1 MSKRT
6 STSSNETPSPR
17 RRASKPAG
25 NGEAAPKPRAT
36 RTRRTQPAAT
46 APVQMAA
53 DAGAAPG
60 AAEPR
65 RPTHDEIAMRAYYIA
80 LDSGFQS
87 DPFVDWLTAE
97 RELAKALV

>member
-6 STSSNETPSPR
+6 STTSNETPSPR
-17 RRASKPAG
+17 RSPKPAG
-25 NGEAAPKPRAT
+25 NGETAPRPRAT
-36 RTRRTQPAAT
+36 RTRRTQAAAA

-53 DAGAAPG
+53 DAGAAPV

-65 RPTHDEIAMRAYYIA
+65 RPTHDEIATRAYYLA

-97 RELAKALV
+97 RELAKA